1 MKQACRQRLNIV
13 KVISHKS
20 WHLSKKSKKA
30 IYYALVRSLMEYA
43 SFIFATLSQ
52 EYKNAIN
59 SIQYDALRIIYKR
72 DRLFG
77 NKELLDLAGETTLDV
92 RLNNLNE
99 KYLCRA
105 LITENPL
112 IDTCVQEY
120 LRYKSWR
127 VLKYR
132 TALCSSNIIYDETFT
147 KSNDG

>member
-72 DRLFG
+72 DRFFG
-77 NKELLDLAGETTLDV
+77 IPGNGNRLDKPSGDIA
-92 RLNNLNE
+92 
-99 KYLCRA
+99 
-105 LITENPL
+105 
-112 IDTCVQEY
+112 Q
-120 LRYKSWR
+120 
-127 VLKYR
+127 LKLSR
-132 TALCSSNIIYDETFT
+132 FVGFD
-147 KSNDG
+147 K